1 MGTVGSSLF
10 GGEHLLDRGHLAT
23 ELRNAAS
30 ASLDRVSI
38 GEAFDIINAED
49 ATVAHAVARAK
60 DSIVRAIELVVEAL
74 RSRGRLIYVGAGTSG
89 RLGVLD
95 ATECPPTF
103 LTPPGMV
110 RGVIAGGEAAL
121 TRSVEGAE
129 DRADDGRAA
138 IEALETGSRDVVFGI
153 ATGGTTP
160 FVHGAIAA
168 AKRCG
173 ARSVFL
179 ACVSREHV
187 ADEADVS
194 IRVITGPEVLTG
206 STRMKAGTATKM
218 VLNMVS
224 TVAMARLGKVYG
236 NLMVDVN
243 TSANAK
249 LVDRGARIIQAIAGL
264 GREASVR
271 LLETAGGSVKK
282 ALVMHARGVDRATA
296 ESLLIEAEGMVGRV
310 LGEDAARC

>member
-1 MGTVGSSLF
+1 M
-10 GGEHLLDRGHLAT
+10 LDRGHLAT
-23 ELRNAAS
+23 EQRNAKS

-38 GEAFDIINAED
+38 GEAFDMINAED

-74 RSRGRLIYVGAGTSG
+74 RSGGRLIYVGAGTSG

-168 AKRCG
+168 AKRSG

-206 STRMKAGTATKM
+206 STRMKAGTATKL

-224 TVAMARLGKVYG
+224 TIAMARLGKVYG

-243 TSANAK
+243 TSANVK

-264 GREASVR
+264 DRKASTH
-271 LLETAGGSVKK
+271 LLDSAGGSVKI

-296 ESLLIEAEGMVGRV
+296 ESLLSNAEGFVGRILGDDEAER
-310 LGEDAARC
+310 